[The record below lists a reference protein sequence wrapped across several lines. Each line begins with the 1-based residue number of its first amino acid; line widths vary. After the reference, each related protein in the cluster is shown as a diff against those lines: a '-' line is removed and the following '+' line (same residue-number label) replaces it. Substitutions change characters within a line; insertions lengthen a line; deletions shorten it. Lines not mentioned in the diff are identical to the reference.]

1 MSCATNTIC
10 STCANMPIWL
20 IVIALIGSVITALGI
35 LRILMA
41 IGVYT
46 YCYFKYDISDEAKK
60 TVYPILKILGTVS
73 YCLIAAFTFWF
84 WHSYVH

>member
-1 MSCATNTIC
+1 MCNKHDMFNMRK
-10 STCANMPIWL
+10 CANMVNGYRNNRL
-20 IVIALIGSVITALGI
+20 HHYSHRNF
-35 LRILMA
+35 RILMA

-60 TVYPILKILGTVS
+60 IVYPILKILGTIS

-84 WHSYVH
+84 WCSYIH

>member
-10 STCANMPIWL
+10 STCANAPIWL
-20 IVIALIGSVITALGI
+20 MAIAIIGFIITTIGI
-35 LRILMA
+35 FRILMA

-60 TVYPILKILGTVS
+60 IVYPILKILGTIS

-84 WHSYVH
+84 WCSYIH

>member
-1 MSCATNTIC
+1 MT
-10 STCANMPIWL
+10 
-20 IVIALIGSVITALGI
+20 
-35 LRILMA
+35 

-46 YCYFKYDISDEAKK
+46 YCYFEYDISDEAKK

-84 WHSYVH
+84 WYSYVH